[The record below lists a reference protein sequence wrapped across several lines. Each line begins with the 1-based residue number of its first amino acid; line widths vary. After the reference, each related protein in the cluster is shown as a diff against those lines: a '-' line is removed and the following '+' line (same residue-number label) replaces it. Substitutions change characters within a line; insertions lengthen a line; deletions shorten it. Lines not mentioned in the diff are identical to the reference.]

1 MNTALKHDPSI
12 KNFLLHKERCADIIN
27 AFLFHGEPVIH
38 ANDLQY
44 WDCEASVVIDLDTFV
59 TSLNRTRD
67 MMMKVNVNGFEFLL
81 GIENQFYVD
90 KNIPY
95 RIYEYNYTTYHRQK
109 KVNDSLMPVVTIVL
123 YYGEYKWTGGYC
135 LFDDVPV
142 PFQPFVDEQQTFLFD
157 MKEVDYHIMKNKEN
171 RDLIEGLQR
180 IYALHDM
187 ESLKHMNVHRDV
199 AIILSTIVHN
209 DELLR
214 IVKTEKGEVINM
226 CTSLDRLVEESK
238 SIGRSEGREEGRK
251 EGRNEGISIG
261 EERGIIQGK
270 TSTLLTL
277 LKSQLNSIS
286 NDTTTLLEN
295 SSSEQLDLIIHH
307 FSHIHN
313 ENDIRNLLAC
323 S

>member
-12 KNFLLHKERCADIIN
+12 KNFLLHKERCADLVN
-27 AFLFHGEPVIH
+27 AVLFHGEPVIH

-67 MMMKVNVNGFEFLL
+67 VMMKVNVNGFEFLL

-123 YYGEYKWTGGYC
+123 YYGEYKWTGGFC

-238 SIGRSEGREEGRK
+238 RIGRS
-251 EGRNEGISIG
+251 EGISIG
-261 EERGIIQGK
+261 EERGIEMGLLQGK
-270 TSTLLTL
+270 KDILVTLLRSRIGLTRSDIVNQCTL
-277 LKSQLNSIS
+277 
-286 NDTTTLLEN
+286 
-295 SSSEQLDLIIHH
+295 EQLDILTNHL
-307 FSHIHN
+307 FDIHN
-313 ENDIRNLLAC
+313 EDDIKNLLTCA
-323 S
+323 

>member
-1 MNTALKHDPSI
+1 MCI
-12 KNFLLHKERCADIIN
+12 KVKD
-27 AFLFHGEPVIH
+27 
-38 ANDLQY
+38 
-44 WDCEASVVIDLDTFV
+44 
-59 TSLNRTRD
+59 
-67 MMMKVNVNGFEFLL
+67 
-81 GIENQFYVD
+81 
-90 KNIPY
+90 
-95 RIYEYNYTTYHRQK
+95 
-109 KVNDSLMPVVTIVL
+109 
-123 YYGEYKWTGGYC
+123 
-135 LFDDVPV
+135 
-142 PFQPFVDEQQTFLFD
+142 
-157 MKEVDYHIMKNKEN
+157 VDYHLFGHRDT
-171 RDLIEGLQR
+171 RDLVEGLQR

-238 SIGRSEGREEGRK
+238 RIGRSEGREEGRK
-251 EGRNEGISIG
+251 EGSNEGISIG
-261 EERGIIQGK
+261 EKRGIIQGK

-313 ENDIRNLLAC
+313 ENDIKNLLMY